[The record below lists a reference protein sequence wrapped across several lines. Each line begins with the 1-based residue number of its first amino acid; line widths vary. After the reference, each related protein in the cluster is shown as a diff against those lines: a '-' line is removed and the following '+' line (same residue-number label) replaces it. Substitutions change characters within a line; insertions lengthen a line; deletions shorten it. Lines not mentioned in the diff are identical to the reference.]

1 MVIILLSLLSQQEVL
16 NFCLVWMFMEN
27 FRKLETANNE
37 LQNFEPR
44 FKNSS
49 QHLVWLGFFSTEVS
63 FFLYSNIYYMTIR
76 IGINYRN
83 KLLTQR
89 RKCSLMKKKET
100 LIYSA
105 HIPSFSICLD
115 QVWDILFPNI
125 LFKKKRKLAD
135 QRKTFISVTSRNIKD
150 LYWSDKV

>member
-1 MVIILLSLLSQQEVL
+1 
-16 NFCLVWMFMEN
+16 MEN

-63 FFLYSNIYYMTIR
+63 FFFIFKYILYDHQNRDKLQKQI
-76 IGINYRN
+76 INTE
-83 KLLTQR
+83 K
-89 RKCSLMKKKET
+89 KVFSDEKKET
-100 LIYSA
+100 LLYSA

-115 QVWDILFPNI
+115 QV
-125 LFKKKRKLAD
+125 
-135 QRKTFISVTSRNIKD
+135 
-150 LYWSDKV
+150 